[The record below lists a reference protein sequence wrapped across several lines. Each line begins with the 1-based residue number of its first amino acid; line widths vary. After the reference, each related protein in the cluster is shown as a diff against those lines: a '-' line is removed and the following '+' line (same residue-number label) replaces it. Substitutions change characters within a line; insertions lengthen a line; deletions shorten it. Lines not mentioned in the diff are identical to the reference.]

1 MKKVLALAV
10 VALALT
16 ASSCMI
22 GQDGKIYGEFY
33 YDGNSCS
40 INELGGFPYPYYPEQ
55 YTEISP
61 GTYSVIYNVYYSSSV
76 QYYPGP
82 NSSSYFHSTY
92 TVSANP
98 GELFQDG
105 ADKYFS
111 LWLSDHGLDGYGNY
125 ANIAL
130 SQASGTKPAPRLGT
144 YSWSQNG
151 LTITV
156 TNSIVQLTADQLA
169 KLHMTQVKK

>member
-1 MKKVLALAV
+1 MKKILALAV

-22 GQDGKIYGEFY
+22 GQEGKVYGEFY
-33 YDGNSCS
+33 HDGISYS
-40 INELGGFPYPYYPEQ
+40 YTLGGFPYPAYPNHYYQ
-55 YTEISP
+55 IDP
-61 GTYSVIYNVYYSSSV
+61 GTYEIYYQLEDSNSVFYPTSGYYYSV
-76 QYYPGP
+76 YK
-82 NSSSYFHSTY
+82 
-92 TVSANP
+92 VSANP
-98 GELFQDG
+98 GEFLKDG
-105 ADKYFS
+105 SDKYFD
-111 LWLSDHGLDGYGNY
+111 LYLAYGGLYNYGDNTY
-125 ANIAL
+125 FSL